1 MKKKIITCAGVS
13 FVIIFVLLSVNF
25 LQSGTG
31 SISKENIEKENEFKK
46 SLDVVAQE
54 EEPDEVSK
62 EFANKLG
69 VDEKNI
75 VSTGNAIKSTYYS
88 FTVLSWTKGK
98 EYPGYALPESKNL
111 ADYPGAVL
119 DEQGNITNDFSYV
132 VVNLSVKNQSDK
144 KIENDLIWGYI
155 RLRFLFPPSEYE
167 DYVGEVSY
175 LGEETPRVLNHNYYA
190 ETFEPGEEKQ
200 MALIFVAND
209 ELLKSEAIYL
219 EINPTGAVIDNPEYD
234 SGIDTSKVNYDTKII
249 EVSVCLKN
257 TTEEEKEVPI
267 TYLSLETTGVG
278 TAISQELLMGNSEH
292 YGSMVEKLEPGEE
305 KVVTYPYEMCSIWF
319 HKKDWENVEKRSFW
333 LTFSSYPDKIVLYL

>member
-13 FVIIFVLLSVNF
+13 LVIILVLLSVNF

-46 SLDVVAQE
+46 SLDVVAQK

-75 VSTGNAIKSTYYS
+75 VSTGNTIKSTYY
-88 FTVLSWTKGK
+88 
-98 EYPGYALPESKNL
+98 
-111 ADYPGAVL
+111 
-119 DEQGNITNDFSYV
+119 
-132 VVNLSVKNQSDK
+132 
-144 KIENDLIWGYI
+144 
-155 RLRFLFPPSEYE
+155 
-167 DYVGEVSY
+167 
-175 LGEETPRVLNHNYYA
+175 
-190 ETFEPGEEKQ
+190 
-200 MALIFVAND
+200 
-209 ELLKSEAIYL
+209 
-219 EINPTGAVIDNPEYD
+219 
-234 SGIDTSKVNYDTKII
+234 SGIDTSKVNYDTKIT

-305 KVVTYPYEMCSIWF
+305 KVVTYPYEICSIWF
-319 HKKDWENVEKRSFW
+319 HEKDWENVEKRSFR
-333 LTFSSYPDKIVLYL
+333 LTFSSYPEKTVLYL

>member
-75 VSTGNAIKSTYYS
+75 VSTGNTIKSTYY
-88 FTVLSWTKGK
+88 
-98 EYPGYALPESKNL
+98 
-111 ADYPGAVL
+111 
-119 DEQGNITNDFSYV
+119 
-132 VVNLSVKNQSDK
+132 
-144 KIENDLIWGYI
+144 
-155 RLRFLFPPSEYE
+155 
-167 DYVGEVSY
+167 
-175 LGEETPRVLNHNYYA
+175 
-190 ETFEPGEEKQ
+190 
-200 MALIFVAND
+200 
-209 ELLKSEAIYL
+209 
-219 EINPTGAVIDNPEYD
+219 

-305 KVVTYPYEMCSIWF
+305 KVVTYPYEICSIWF
-319 HKKDWENVEKRSFW
+319 HKKDWKNIEMRSFW
-333 LTFSSYPDKIVLYL
+333 MTFASYSDKIVLYL

>member
-46 SLDVVAQE
+46 SLDVVAQK

-75 VSTGNAIKSTYYS
+75 VSTGNTIKSTYYS

-98 EYPGYALPESKNL
+98 EYPGYALPEGKNL
-111 ADYPGAVL
+111 ADSPGAVL

-144 KIENDLIWGYI
+144 KIENDFIWGYI

-175 LGEETPRVLNHNYYA
+175 LGEETPRILNHNYYA

-234 SGIDTSKVNYDTKII
+234 IRRYII
-249 EVSVCLKN
+249 LN
-257 TTEEEKEVPI
+257 
-267 TYLSLETTGVG
+267 
-278 TAISQELLMGNSEH
+278 
-292 YGSMVEKLEPGEE
+292 
-305 KVVTYPYEMCSIWF
+305 
-319 HKKDWENVEKRSFW
+319 
-333 LTFSSYPDKIVLYL
+333 

>member
-13 FVIIFVLLSVNF
+13 LVIILVLLSVNF

-46 SLDVVAQE
+46 SLDVVAQK

-75 VSTGNAIKSTYYS
+75 VSTGNTIKSTYY
-88 FTVLSWTKGK
+88 
-98 EYPGYALPESKNL
+98 
-111 ADYPGAVL
+111 
-119 DEQGNITNDFSYV
+119 
-132 VVNLSVKNQSDK
+132 
-144 KIENDLIWGYI
+144 
-155 RLRFLFPPSEYE
+155 
-167 DYVGEVSY
+167 
-175 LGEETPRVLNHNYYA
+175 
-190 ETFEPGEEKQ
+190 
-200 MALIFVAND
+200 
-209 ELLKSEAIYL
+209 
-219 EINPTGAVIDNPEYD
+219 
-234 SGIDTSKVNYDTKII
+234 SGIDTSKVNYDTKIT

-278 TAISQELLMGNSEH
+278 TASSQELLMGNSEH

-305 KVVTYPYEMCSIWF
+305 KVVTYPYEICSIWF
-319 HKKDWENVEKRSFW
+319 HKKDWKNIEMRSFW
-333 LTFSSYPDKIVLYL
+333 MTFASYPEKTVLYL

>member
-13 FVIIFVLLSVNF
+13 LVIILVLLSVNF

-46 SLDVVAQE
+46 SLDVVAQK

-75 VSTGNAIKSTYYS
+75 VSTGNTIKSTYY
-88 FTVLSWTKGK
+88 
-98 EYPGYALPESKNL
+98 
-111 ADYPGAVL
+111 
-119 DEQGNITNDFSYV
+119 
-132 VVNLSVKNQSDK
+132 
-144 KIENDLIWGYI
+144 
-155 RLRFLFPPSEYE
+155 
-167 DYVGEVSY
+167 
-175 LGEETPRVLNHNYYA
+175 
-190 ETFEPGEEKQ
+190 
-200 MALIFVAND
+200 
-209 ELLKSEAIYL
+209 
-219 EINPTGAVIDNPEYD
+219 

-278 TAISQELLMGNSEH
+278 TAISRELLMGNSEH
-292 YGSMVEKLEPGEE
+292 YSSMVEKLEPGEE
-305 KVVTYPYEMCSIWF
+305 KVVIYPYEICSIWF
-319 HKKDWENVEKRSFW
+319 HKKDWKHIEMRSFW
-333 LTFSSYPDKIVLYL
+333 MTFASYPDKIVLYL

>member
-46 SLDVVAQE
+46 SLDVVAQK

-75 VSTGNAIKSTYYS
+75 VSTGNTIKSTYY
-88 FTVLSWTKGK
+88 
-98 EYPGYALPESKNL
+98 
-111 ADYPGAVL
+111 
-119 DEQGNITNDFSYV
+119 
-132 VVNLSVKNQSDK
+132 
-144 KIENDLIWGYI
+144 
-155 RLRFLFPPSEYE
+155 
-167 DYVGEVSY
+167 
-175 LGEETPRVLNHNYYA
+175 
-190 ETFEPGEEKQ
+190 
-200 MALIFVAND
+200 
-209 ELLKSEAIYL
+209 
-219 EINPTGAVIDNPEYD
+219 

-249 EVSVCLKN
+249 EVNVCLKN

-278 TAISQELLMGNSEH
+278 TAISQELLMENSEH

-305 KVVTYPYEMCSIWF
+305 KVVTYPYEICSIWF

>member
-31 SISKENIEKENEFKK
+31 SISKENIEKENELKK

-75 VSTGNAIKSTYYS
+75 VSTGNTIKSTYY
-88 FTVLSWTKGK
+88 
-98 EYPGYALPESKNL
+98 
-111 ADYPGAVL
+111 
-119 DEQGNITNDFSYV
+119 
-132 VVNLSVKNQSDK
+132 
-144 KIENDLIWGYI
+144 
-155 RLRFLFPPSEYE
+155 
-167 DYVGEVSY
+167 
-175 LGEETPRVLNHNYYA
+175 
-190 ETFEPGEEKQ
+190 
-200 MALIFVAND
+200 
-209 ELLKSEAIYL
+209 
-219 EINPTGAVIDNPEYD
+219 

-292 YGSMVEKLEPGEE
+292 YSSMVEKLEPGEE
-305 KVVTYPYEMCSIWF
+305 KVVIYPYEICSIWF

-333 LTFSSYPDKIVLYL
+333 LTFSSYPEKTVLYL

>member
-75 VSTGNAIKSTYYS
+75 VSTGNTIKSTYY
-88 FTVLSWTKGK
+88 
-98 EYPGYALPESKNL
+98 
-111 ADYPGAVL
+111 
-119 DEQGNITNDFSYV
+119 
-132 VVNLSVKNQSDK
+132 
-144 KIENDLIWGYI
+144 
-155 RLRFLFPPSEYE
+155 
-167 DYVGEVSY
+167 
-175 LGEETPRVLNHNYYA
+175 
-190 ETFEPGEEKQ
+190 
-200 MALIFVAND
+200 
-209 ELLKSEAIYL
+209 
-219 EINPTGAVIDNPEYD
+219 
-234 SGIDTSKVNYDTKII
+234 SGIDTSKVNYDTKIT

-292 YGSMVEKLEPGEE
+292 YSSMVEKLEPGEE
-305 KVVTYPYEMCSIWF
+305 KVVTYPYEICSIWF
-319 HKKDWENVEKRSFW
+319 HKKDWKNIEMRSFW
-333 LTFSSYPDKIVLYL
+333 MTFSSYPDKTVLYL

>member
-13 FVIIFVLLSVNF
+13 LVIILVLLSVNF

-46 SLDVVAQE
+46 SLDVVAQKE
-54 EEPDEVSK
+54 QPDEVSK

-75 VSTGNAIKSTYYS
+75 VSTGNTIKSTYY
-88 FTVLSWTKGK
+88 
-98 EYPGYALPESKNL
+98 
-111 ADYPGAVL
+111 
-119 DEQGNITNDFSYV
+119 
-132 VVNLSVKNQSDK
+132 
-144 KIENDLIWGYI
+144 
-155 RLRFLFPPSEYE
+155 
-167 DYVGEVSY
+167 
-175 LGEETPRVLNHNYYA
+175 
-190 ETFEPGEEKQ
+190 
-200 MALIFVAND
+200 
-209 ELLKSEAIYL
+209 
-219 EINPTGAVIDNPEYD
+219 

-305 KVVTYPYEMCSIWF
+305 KVVTYPYEICSIWF

-333 LTFSSYPDKIVLYL
+333 LTFSSYPEKTVLYL

>member
-75 VSTGNAIKSTYYS
+75 VSTGNTIKSTYY
-88 FTVLSWTKGK
+88 
-98 EYPGYALPESKNL
+98 
-111 ADYPGAVL
+111 
-119 DEQGNITNDFSYV
+119 
-132 VVNLSVKNQSDK
+132 
-144 KIENDLIWGYI
+144 
-155 RLRFLFPPSEYE
+155 
-167 DYVGEVSY
+167 
-175 LGEETPRVLNHNYYA
+175 
-190 ETFEPGEEKQ
+190 
-200 MALIFVAND
+200 
-209 ELLKSEAIYL
+209 
-219 EINPTGAVIDNPEYD
+219 

-278 TAISQELLMGNSEH
+278 TAISQELLMENSEH

-305 KVVTYPYEMCSIWF
+305 KVVTYPYEICSIWF
-319 HKKDWENVEKRSFW
+319 HKKDWKNIEMRSFW
-333 LTFSSYPDKIVLYL
+333 MTFSSYPNKTVLYL

>member
-1 MKKKIITCAGVS
+1 MKKKIITCASVS
-13 FVIIFVLLSVNF
+13 FVIILVLLSVNF

-46 SLDVVAQE
+46 SLDVVAQK

-62 EFANKLG
+62 EFANKLE

-75 VSTGNAIKSTYYS
+75 VSTGNTIKSTYY
-88 FTVLSWTKGK
+88 
-98 EYPGYALPESKNL
+98 
-111 ADYPGAVL
+111 
-119 DEQGNITNDFSYV
+119 
-132 VVNLSVKNQSDK
+132 
-144 KIENDLIWGYI
+144 
-155 RLRFLFPPSEYE
+155 
-167 DYVGEVSY
+167 
-175 LGEETPRVLNHNYYA
+175 
-190 ETFEPGEEKQ
+190 
-200 MALIFVAND
+200 
-209 ELLKSEAIYL
+209 
-219 EINPTGAVIDNPEYD
+219 

-292 YGSMVEKLEPGEE
+292 YSSMVEKLEPGEE
-305 KVVTYPYEMCSIWF
+305 KVVTYPYEICSIWF

-333 LTFSSYPDKIVLYL
+333 LTFSSYPEKTVLYL